1 MAQIDGNSTI
11 IMVVSTLWASVRLI
25 LIFNPTQSV
34 ITWKRGLNEVL
45 SRLG

>member
-11 IMVVSTLWASVRLI
+11 IMVISMFLVSVRLI
-25 LIFNPTQSV
+25 LIFNSSQSI
-34 ITWKRGLNEVL
+34 ITWKRGINEVL